1 MDKTE
6 LINCLSAVNQLMK
19 SGIYSYRDWSEI
31 VGKLVDKYTASVI
44 ANANSNQLTN
54 MNTIHVKGVN

>member
-44 ANANSNQLTN
+44 ANANSLTN